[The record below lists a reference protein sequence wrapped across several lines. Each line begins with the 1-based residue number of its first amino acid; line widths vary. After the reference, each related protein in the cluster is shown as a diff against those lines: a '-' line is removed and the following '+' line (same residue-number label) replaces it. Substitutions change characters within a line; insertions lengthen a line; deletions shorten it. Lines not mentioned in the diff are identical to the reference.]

1 MCLPSAVAAL
11 QDLYK
16 ALNCPA
22 QLTRWNLSGG
32 DPCEESWKGISCY
45 ASFVIFINLNGLEL
59 QGRLGDQL
67 HNLFNLKQLD
77 VSFNHL
83 HDEIPPLLP
92 PNATHI
98 DLSSN
103 NFNQSIPY
111 SLATKKS
118 LHYLNLSHNSLSGAV
133 GNIFTDMHHLKQM
146 DLSYNFLTGDL
157 PSSFANLTNLTG
169 LFLQNNKFSGSVT
182 YLSNLPLT
190 DLNIQ
195 NNNFSGVVPRQFQSV
210 RNLWIGGNKFHPGA
224 SYLPWNFPS
233 GTISNDR
240 NTTSLS
246 DTLTN
251 VVDYN
256 PLRKVGHKQRR
267 FGPGEIACT
276 VAGVALIAI
285 GLAVIAAISINK
297 YVGHKPERVQSNGT
311 PKTSSSS
318 DSNYAF
324 RSEHTQVSPVV
335 SSFMPLPTPPNA
347 QMVFQSATENTN
359 KRSSFSTRR
368 IPVTAKKFTVAEL
381 QSVTRSFGEVN
392 FLGEGSLGSV
402 YKAQLPDG
410 QILAVKYVH
419 MVTLSLHEED
429 QFMEVIRNA
438 ARLRHPNIVTL
449 IGFCMEHGQ
458 HLLVYEYVG
467 HFSLDHAL
475 HGSEGRH
482 LSWNARL
489 KIALGIAQALHYLHT
504 TCMPPMAHCNL
515 KAANILLDDELMPR
529 ISDCGIAVLRPLTTN
544 KVKLKAAEL
553 AISCSGYTGPENSQ
567 SGMDKV
573 KSDIYAFGVLLL
585 ELLTG
590 RRPFDSSR
598 PHEEQS
604 LVKWASCRLHD
615 FDSLEQMVDPR
626 TKRTLSSR
634 SLSQFADIISLC
646 IQPEPEFRP
655 MVSEIMD
662 SLLHLNQKN
671 SVINSQINS
680 FELSFN
686 TSSLNSAI
694 RNSPATSYA
703 SI

>member
-1 MCLPSAVAAL
+1 MGNLRLLWVNVPVILLLEFLVSPGLAWTNPSDVAAL

-45 ASFVIFINLNGLEL
+45 ATFVIF
-59 QGRLGDQL
+59 
-67 HNLFNLKQLD
+67 
-77 VSFNHL
+77 
-83 HDEIPPLLP
+83 
-92 PNATHI
+92 
-98 DLSSN
+98 
-103 NFNQSIPY
+103 
-111 SLATKKS
+111 
-118 LHYLNLSHNSLSGAV
+118 
-133 GNIFTDMHHLKQM
+133 M

-169 LFLQNNKFSGSVT
+169 L
-182 YLSNLPLT
+182 
-190 DLNIQ
+190 
-195 NNNFSGVVPRQFQSV
+195 
-210 RNLWIGGNKFHPGA
+210 IGGNKFHPGA

-267 FGPGEIACT
+267 FGPGEITCT
-276 VAGVALIAI
+276 VAGVALITI

-297 YVGHKPERVQSNGT
+297 YVVHKRERVQSNGT

-410 QILAVKYVH
+410 QVEKNH
-419 MVTLSLHEED
+419 D
-429 QFMEVIRNA
+429 
-438 ARLRHPNIVTL
+438 
-449 IGFCMEHGQ
+449 
-458 HLLVYEYVG
+458 
-467 HFSLDHAL
+467 
-475 HGSEGRH
+475 
-482 LSWNARL
+482 
-489 KIALGIAQALHYLHT
+489 T
-504 TCMPPMAHCNL
+504 T
-515 KAANILLDDELMPR
+515 KA
-529 ISDCGIAVLRPLTTN
+529 
-544 KVKLKAAEL
+544 
-553 AISCSGYTGPENSQ
+553 
-567 SGMDKV
+567 
-573 KSDIYAFGVLLL
+573 
-585 ELLTG
+585 
-590 RRPFDSSR
+590 
-598 PHEEQS
+598 
-604 LVKWASCRLHD
+604 
-615 FDSLEQMVDPR
+615 
-626 TKRTLSSR
+626 
-634 SLSQFADIISLC
+634 
-646 IQPEPEFRP
+646 
-655 MVSEIMD
+655 
-662 SLLHLNQKN
+662 
-671 SVINSQINS
+671 
-680 FELSFN
+680 
-686 TSSLNSAI
+686 
-694 RNSPATSYA
+694 
-703 SI
+703 